1 VAGRGPLE
9 RDFDIMVRK
18 RALRGAVTLALALSL
33 FAAPVASAAGA
44 PERAL
49 TGAWT
54 AIESWIQNV
63 LAGWLGPEPVE
74 SIYAADACPP
84 GNPACPGST
93 EGGGGGASTTDGGAV
108 TDPDG

>member
-18 RALRGAVTLALALSL
+18 RALRGAVALALALSL

-49 TGAWT
+49 AGVWT

-63 LAGWLGPEPVE
+63 LAGWLGPEPIE
-74 SIYAADACPP
+74 SIYAADQCPP
-84 GNPACPGST
+84 TNPACPDSA
-93 EGGGGGASTTDGGAV
+93 GGGGSGPSTTDEGSSG
-108 TDPDG
+108 DPDG

>member
-1 VAGRGPLE
+1 MAGMGPPE
-9 RDFDIMVRK
+9 RDFDTMVSK
-18 RALRGAVTLALALSL
+18 RAVRGMVALALALSL

-54 AIESWIQNV
+54 AIASWIEDF
-63 LAGWLGPEPVE
+63 LAGWLGQEPVE
-74 SIYAADACPP
+74 SIYAADQCPA
-84 GNPACPGST
+84 GNPACPNSAD
-93 EGGGGGASTTDGGAV
+93 GGGGEASTTDSGPL

>member
-1 VAGRGPLE
+1 MAGRGPLE
-9 RDFDIMVRK
+9 RDFDTMVRK
-18 RALRGAVTLALALSL
+18 RAVRGVVALALALSL

-74 SIYAADACPP
+74 SISAADECPP
-84 GNPACPGST
+84 NNPVCQGPA
-93 EGGGGGASTTDGGAV
+93 EGGGGGPSTTDGGNDA
-108 TDPDG
+108 DPDG